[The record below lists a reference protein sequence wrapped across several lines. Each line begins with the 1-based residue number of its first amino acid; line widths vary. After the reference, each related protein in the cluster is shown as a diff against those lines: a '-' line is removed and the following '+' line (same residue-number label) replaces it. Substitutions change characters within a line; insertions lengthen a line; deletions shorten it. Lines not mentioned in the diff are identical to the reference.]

1 MDQKPFFVNQ
11 EHFLLYSFYEPPWL
25 DLCKSD
31 DFMSIDLVIFRD
43 MKMPQ
48 TNHSSHIVH
57 WYMVEHS
64 GACCEHTDRL
74 KISLSLLFA
83 KKVLIYLYFF
93 VRNRN
98 HMKPFRNGRYLE
110 NASVQKIGTASQKHH
125 EKLIKTLLLNYYL
138 HLTHFFILGKFLG
151 FCEGEIDK
159 LKIKL
164 SKSPSVKRPGQT
176 GDHHF
181 RPLCFQTSQP
191 QEEHMT

>member
-11 EHFLLYSFYEPPWL
+11 EHFLLHSFYEPPWL

-83 KKVLIYLYFF
+83 KKVLPVFF
-93 VRNRN
+93 VRNKS
-98 HMKPFRNGRYLE
+98 HMKPF
-110 NASVQKIGTASQKHH
+110 H
-125 EKLIKTLLLNYYL
+125 
-138 HLTHFFILGKFLG
+138 ILKMQV
-151 FCEGEIDK
+151 CRK
-159 LKIKL
+159 
-164 SKSPSVKRPGQT
+164 
-176 GDHHF
+176 
-181 RPLCFQTSQP
+181 QP
-191 QEEHMT
+191 QQVRSSTCALTSFIWLLSHVIYLKLTRVL

>member
-1 MDQKPFFVNQ
+1 MIHSYFYHLGILDKKDLKDQKPFFVNQ
-11 EHFLLYSFYEPPWL
+11 EYFLYSFYEPPWL

-74 KISLSLLFA
+74 KISLSLSFA

-93 VRNRN
+93 VRNRS
-98 HMKPFRNGRYLE
+98 HMKPFH
-110 NASVQKIGTASQKHH
+110 I
-125 EKLIKTLLLNYYL
+125 
-138 HLTHFFILGKFLG
+138 
-151 FCEGEIDK
+151 
-159 LKIKL
+159 LKISRYSTSKCVENNHSKL
-164 SKSPSVKRPGQT
+164 ETSGKIKKDTSVELLSSSHPI
-176 GDHHF
+176 F
-181 RPLCFQTSQP
+181 LFQVSFLVFVK
-191 QEEHMT
+191 EK